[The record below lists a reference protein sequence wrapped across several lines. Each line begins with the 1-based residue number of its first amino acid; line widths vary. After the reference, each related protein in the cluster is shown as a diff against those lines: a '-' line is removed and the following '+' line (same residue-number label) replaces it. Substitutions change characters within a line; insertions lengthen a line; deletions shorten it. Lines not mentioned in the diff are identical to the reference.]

1 MEPRNAIAVMGG
13 ELDEERVRSSTP
25 LRLGARALAL
35 ALATPLA
42 ACATK
47 QDMKLL
53 RSEVVVLQARQDS
66 LFRQLGVQVMDSLHA
81 GQELMLRVRGDLG
94 HQLLAMEQQL
104 IQIQELTGQGQRQLG
119 ELRQQWTARNQE
131 VTTSGA
137 VGGGAGAMSDAEIEQ
152 AFALGQQ
159 KLQEGAAATARAAFG
174 QIVSS
179 APTHARAADAQIQ
192 VAESYVAEKNYA
204 TAYREFERVVELFP
218 NSEKAPA
225 ALFRAGVVAGEEGN
239 IERARR
245 YFDRVRTGYPRTDE
259 ARLAGQELQKLN
271 RRR

>member
-1 MEPRNAIAVMGG
+1 MEPRDTVAGVEGA
-13 ELDEERVRSSTP
+13 LDEGMARSSAAR
-25 LRLGARALAL
+25 RLGAHALAL
-35 ALATPLA
+35 AMVAPLA

-53 RSEVVVLQARQDS
+53 RSEVVTLQMRQDS
-66 LFRQLGVQVMDSLHA
+66 LFRHFGVQVLDSLHA

-119 ELRQQWTARNQE
+119 ELRQQWTARSSE
-131 VTTSGA
+131 VTTIGT
-137 VGGGAGAMSDAEIEQ
+137 GGAGAMSDDEIEQ
-152 AFALGQQ
+152 AYTLGQQ

-179 APTHARAADAQIQ
+179 APTHARAADAQLQ
-192 VAESYVAEKNYA
+192 LAESYVAEKNYA

-218 NSEKAPA
+218 NSERAPA